1 MVVIGILA
9 SSILLAIP
17 FPPTSR
23 VELRKKLSCTV
34 RDIGKCF
41 GILSASAM
49 TSTGKKA
56 SPAIALAFS
65 KLSLKLRRQISEE
78 HTLFHHTAY
87 EPPLR
92 GYFPSASY
100 KTLVEKMDNM
110 ADLVINMVNTFLLI

>member
-1 MVVIGILA
+1 VIGIVA
-9 SSILLAIP
+9 SGILLAIP

-23 VELRKKLSCTV
+23 VELRKRLSCTI
-34 RDIGKCF
+34 RDIGRCF

-56 SPAIALAFS
+56 TPAIASAFGKLAMG
-65 KLSLKLRRQISEE
+65 LRRQIAEE
-78 HTLFHHTAY
+78 HTLFRHTVY

-110 ADLVINMVNTFLLI
+110 ADLVISMASILLSF